1 MAKNFKI
8 AGEFFDG
15 DTLLRKQKSILRKLR
30 ESADESFVSKRIAI
44 LSGSTVTDIK
54 NLSEIFLLN
63 EKIRPTFYESEYN
76 KFYEDA
82 VFGNEILDEF
92 NPEIVIIFTG
102 TVNILNRPEISDT
115 PEEVEEKLNAE
126 YRRFETVWKKLS
138 EKFSAV
144 IIQNNFDMPH
154 TRPEGNFDSV
164 FSGGLQR
171 FVARLNEKFA
181 EYAEKNSGFYIH
193 DINRL
198 SAEIGLNRWHNRS
211 QYYAY
216 KFAVNYDV
224 IPEVAKSLKKIVCA
238 VLGKVKKCLVLDLDN
253 TLWGGIIGESG
264 AAGISIGHETA
275 TGEAYEEFQTYVK
288 NLKERG
294 IILAVCSKN
303 DEEVAKT
310 GFSHPSGVLKLEDFA
325 IFVANWE
332 PKNLNIK
339 RISEELNM
347 GLADMVFM
355 DDNPVEREL
364 IRQTLPEVAVPEI
377 NPDDVFSYIQVIEEE
392 GYFEI
397 VTVSGE
403 DRKRTEFYR
412 ANRQR
417 KTAAENF
424 ADYDEFLKSLEMSA
438 EVGEFAE
445 IYFDRIAQ
453 LTNKTNQF
461 NLTTRRFTRE
471 EIRKISEDKNFVTL
485 YCRLKD
491 KFGDNGIVSLIIAEK
506 KNSALH
512 INLWLMSCRVLKRD
526 VENFM
531 LNNLIERAKKFGIDE
546 LIGYWFR
553 TKKNGQVKDL
563 YKNFGFEKISEDENS
578 GVWRLQ
584 LSDFVPQKNF
594 IRLED
599 STDE

>member
-1 MAKNFKI
+1 MAKDFKI
-8 AGEFFDG
+8 SGEIFDD

-30 ESADESFVSKRIAI
+30 ASANESFIPKRIAI
-44 LSGSTVTDIK
+44 LSGSTVNDIK
-54 NLSEIFLLN
+54 NLTEIFLLN
-63 EKIRPTFYESEYN
+63 EKILPTFYESEYN

-82 VFGNEILDEF
+82 VFGNETLDEF

-102 TVNILNRPEISDT
+102 TVNILNRPEIFDT

-164 FSGGLQR
+164 FPGGLQR

-198 SAEIGLNRWHNRS
+198 SAEIGLNRWHNRA

-224 IPEVAKSLKKIVCA
+224 IPEVAKSLKKITCA

-275 TGEAYEEFQTYVK
+275 TGEAYEEFQNYVK

-310 GFSHPSGVLKLEDFA
+310 GFSHPSGVLKLDDFA

-339 RISEELNM
+339 RISEELNI
-347 GLADMVFM
+347 GLADMVFI
-355 DDNPVEREL
+355 DDNPAEREL

-377 NPDDVFSYIQVIEEE
+377 NPDDVFSYIRAIEDE

-397 VTVSGE
+397 VAVSGE
-403 DRKRTEFYR
+403 DRQRTEFYR

-438 EVGEFAE
+438 EVGAFTE

-471 EIRKISEDKNFVTL
+471 EIRKIAEDKNFVTL

-531 LNNLIERAKKFGIDE
+531 LNNLVERARKSGAAE
-546 LIGYWFR
+546 LVGYWFR

-563 YKNFGFEKISEDENS
+563 YKNFGFEKVSEDENS
-578 GVWRLQ
+578 GVWSLK
-584 LSDFVPQKNF
+584 LSDSVPQKNF
-594 IRLED
+594 IRLE
-599 STDE
+599 EKKV